1 VRRGPAYTELTL
13 YARVNEQGHL
23 ELVNHLGIALG
34 DDPETML
41 ARLERGDFAPGD
53 IAEAADR
60 SASDHGYVDHVRQI
74 DAETPARFNADPARL
89 FEASGSAGKVMLFAV
104 RLDTF
109 EKDKET
115 RVFYIGTN
123 DPAELT
129 NLRRAILGS
138 FTHLPVAGEYMHRT
152 CFDIAARYGKDT
164 YLAIRKLGTERIPGL
179 FAAKARVDGLRFMPE
194 GLTDKVIQFIC
205 DLLPS
210 HLPPRL
216 VEWRNR
222 YEHHLI
228 LRMADE
234 GIAEAAQW
242 LAQHFPSATG
252 SFFECTPEEAEGAFL
267 HRFAAAG
274 AANRYRAV
282 HKDTVENIV
291 ALDIAL
297 PRNCEDWVETLPP
310 RSTAPSCTGSITAI
324 SCAMCSIR
332 TIS

>member
-1 VRRGPAYTELTL
+1 
-13 YARVNEQGHL
+13 
-23 ELVNHLGIALG
+23 
-34 DDPETML
+34 
-41 ARLERGDFAPGD
+41 
-53 IAEAADR
+53 
-60 SASDHGYVDHVRQI
+60 
-74 DAETPARFNADPARL
+74 L
-89 FEASGSAGKVMLFAV
+89 FEASGSAGKVMIFAV

-129 NLRRAILGS
+129 NLRRAILGN
-138 FTHLPVAGEYMHRT
+138 FAHLPVAGEYMHRT

-164 YLAIRKLGTERIPGL
+164 YLAIRKLGTDRIPGL
-179 FAAKARVDGLRFMPE
+179 FAAKARIDGLSFMPA
-194 GLTDKVIQFIC
+194 GLTDKVIQFIS

-216 VEWRNR
+216 VEWRDR

-228 LRMADE
+228 LRMADD
-234 GIAEAAQW
+234 GIAEAARW
-242 LAQHFPSATG
+242 LGEHFPSATG

-282 HKDTVENIV
+282 HNHKVENIV

-297 PRNCEDWVETLPP
+297 PRNCEDWVEHLPP
-310 RSTAPSCTGSITAI
+310 RSSSRSCTSSITAI

-332 TIS
+332 TISWPRAPIAWLWRTRCCPCWTGGGGISRRA